1 VDKTAVEVIGRAVN
15 FNTLLLHQTN
25 KLLEDVSRQLHA
37 RRSKIE
43 LNLLFVVVGQGG
55 ILLQREILEVSAG
68 DVCYV

>member
-1 VDKTAVEVIGRAVN
+1 MDKTAVEVIGRAVN

-25 KLLEDVSRQLHA
+25 KLLEDVSWQLHA
-37 RRSKIE
+37 RRGKIE
-43 LNLLFVVVGQGG
+43 LNLFFVVVGQGG